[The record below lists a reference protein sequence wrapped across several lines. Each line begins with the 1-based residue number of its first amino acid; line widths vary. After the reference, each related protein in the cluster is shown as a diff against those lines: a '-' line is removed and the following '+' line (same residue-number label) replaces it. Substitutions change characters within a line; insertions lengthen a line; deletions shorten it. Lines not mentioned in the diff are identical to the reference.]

1 MHHFPALTK
10 AHPRKSNTSTISLT
24 KYLHINTNQQDKKGA
39 DNKQNDLEV
48 LECDSGSYLSSSSS
62 NLVEDQTKEQETT
75 KHDSSWPTFLA
86 VDSNDGSIAKD
97 EVIRR
102 KANSLGLLSHKWAK
116 NFVERGFMNGYL
128 PRKLYYDYSRPV
140 TRDNA
145 RDEESEQ
152 NTITKDNNVSSRT
165 AKHSSGL
172 AQTDSHTDRTGA
184 QSRTGARS
192 RTGAQSRT
200 DKLHQLETVYGSKRH
215 CVSSSAATG
224 KPNKINSNKLQ
235 QSTKGKTEVISR
247 PPSRSISLPTGK
259 KHVQIYDQS
268 NSRPHLLNKAW
279 HVEGEKWRAN
289 DLYRIT
295 PRLSLSRR
303 REHN

>member
-1 MHHFPALTK
+1 M
-10 AHPRKSNTSTISLT
+10 
-24 KYLHINTNQQDKKGA
+24 QQQK
-39 DNKQNDLEV
+39 
-48 LECDSGSYLSSSSS
+48 
-62 NLVEDQTKEQETT
+62 TT

-86 VDSNDGSIAKD
+86 VDSNDGSVAKD

-145 RDEESEQ
+145 RDKESEQ
-152 NTITKDNNVSSRT
+152 NTITKDDNVSSRT
-165 AKHSSGL
+165 TKHSGGL
-172 AQTDSHTDRTGA
+172 AQTDSHTDRTGAQSHTRA

-200 DKLHQLETVYGSKRH
+200 DKLHQLETVYGSRRH
-215 CVSSSAATG
+215 HVSSSAATA
-224 KPNKINSNKLQ
+224 KSNKINSSKLQ
-235 QSTKGKTEVISR
+235 QSTKGKTEIISR
-247 PPSRSISLPTGK
+247 PPSRSVSLPTGK
-259 KHVQIYDQS
+259 KNEQIYNQS
-268 NSRPHLLNKAW
+268 STRPHLLTKAW